1 MTSLTSAA
9 DSVSVPMPNASRKL
23 RLGALTAMVVGSMVG
38 SGVFSLPQ
46 NMAAGA
52 GPLAILI
59 GWGITGF
66 GILALALVYQGL
78 SRRKPELNTGPYAY
92 AKAGFG
98 PFIGFNSA
106 WGYWISAWV
115 GNVSYLVVMFS
126 ALSYFLPAFGEGNTW
141 QAILGASAV
150 LWLIH
155 LLVLSGIQQAAFV
168 NLIATIAKI
177 APIVLFIG
185 IVVVAFRIDVF
196 ALDFTGTE
204 NTSLGSIMEQVKST
218 MLVTLWV
225 FIGIEGASVYSS
237 RAERRQDIGAATMLG
252 FAACL
257 AMYALVSLLSLGI
270 MNQPELAALKN
281 PSMAGVLEK
290 VVGPWGAIVINVA
303 LVVSVLGAFLSW
315 TLLAAEVPYVAAKD
329 GTMPR
334 FFAGEN
340 VNGAP
345 AVSLWVTNGLVQA
358 FLMALLQ
365 QVRPTFRKRLETQTT
380 GAVAMGSD
388 FKWRR
393 FEGAIILWAV
403 RWYCRY
409 GVSYRDLEQ
418 MMSERGVSVD
428 HSTIYRWVQKYAP
441 EIEKRLRWQWRRPR
455 STSWRVDETYVK
467 VGGAWT
473 YLYRALDKH
482 GDTIDFY
489 LSPTR
494 SAKAAKRFLCKA
506 LGGLKDWEKP
516 EVINTHKAPT
526 YAVAIADLKKEGKCP
541 EKLVHRQVKY
551 LNNVVEADHGKLKQ
565 LIRPVRGFKTLKTA
579 YATIQGFEVMRVL
592 RKGQAA
598 IFNMT
603 RDMKGEARIVER
615 AFGIGPSALTEA
627 VQMIKAQLETAAA

>member
-59 GWGITGF
+59 GWSITGF
-66 GILALALVYQGL
+66 GILALAMVYQGL

-358 FLMALLQ
+358 FLIITYFANSTYMALFSIASVAIL
-365 QVRPTFRKRLETQTT
+365 VPYVFS
-380 GAVAMGSD
+380 GAYAAKIALGRDGYSADESNMRDLAAGLVAT
-388 FKWRR
+388 
-393 FEGAIILWAV
+393 L
-403 RWYCRY
+403 Y
-409 GVSYRDLEQ
+409 GVWL
-418 MMSERGVSVD
+418 V
-428 HSTIYRWVQKYAP
+428 YA
-441 EIEKRLRWQWRRPR
+441 
-455 STSWRVDETYVK
+455 
-467 VGGAWT
+467 
-473 YLYRALDKH
+473 
-482 GDTIDFY
+482 
-489 LSPTR
+489 
-494 SAKAAKRFLCKA
+494 
-506 LGGLKDWEKP
+506 
-516 EVINTHKAPT
+516 
-526 YAVAIADLKKEGKCP
+526 ADP
-541 EKLVHRQVKY
+541 KY
-551 LNNVVEADHGKLKQ
+551 LFMAAMLYVPGIVFYVLARRETGQKTFTAFEAL
-565 LIRPVRGFKTLKTA
+565 L
-579 YATIQGFEVMRVL
+579 
-592 RKGQAA
+592 
-598 IFNMT
+598 
-603 RDMKGEARIVER
+603 
-615 AFGIGPSALTEA
+615 ALTLVVTA
-627 VQMIKAQLETAAA
+627 GTAAYLLWSGSICPFAMTPPGPVSPVTP